1 LRYTII
7 YRILYRM
14 KVTAIIPDSLI
25 REIQQQSGGKN
36 ITESIT
42 IALKEWRNIKRL
54 KTLNRIIEKKPLALK
69 SAKSYLRIREVNRKV

>member
-1 LRYTII
+1 
-7 YRILYRM
+7 M

-25 REIQQQSGGKN
+25 REVQRQSGGKN

-54 KTLNRIIEKKPLALK
+54 KMLNRNIEKKPLALK
-69 SAKSYLRIREVNRKV
+69 SSMSYLRIREVNRKA

>member
-1 LRYTII
+1 
-7 YRILYRM
+7 M

-25 REIQQQSGGKN
+25 REVQQQSGGKN

-54 KTLNRIIEKKPLALK
+54 KTLNRTVEKNPLVLK
-69 SAKSYLRIREVNRKV
+69 SAKSYLRIREVNRKA